1 MNRVNSANEVN
12 SMIVR
17 KRSYDTAGDDLKKG
31 HVTLI
36 EFDVKQMILYYLE
49 KCILESG
56 ETILYDTDDHL
67 IWKRKFHRRPSNV
80 NQ

>member
-36 EFDVKQMILYYLE
+36 EFDVKQMIL
-49 KCILESG
+49 
-56 ETILYDTDDHL
+56 
-67 IWKRKFHRRPSNV
+67 
-80 NQ
+80 